1 MKIKSTEQLNRQIRL
16 LKRENEILK
25 KENNSI
31 KLHNK
36 LVVAM
41 AEATTRD
48 YKECITKYKNLVND
62 VKKSFPTFTI

>member
-25 KENNSI
+25 KENVSI
-31 KLHNK
+31 RLHNK

-41 AEATTRD
+41 TDATTRD
-48 YKECITKYKNLVND
+48 YKECISKC
-62 VKKSFPTFTI
+62 KKLIDENKLLESMKK

>member
-1 MKIKSTEQLNRQIRL
+1 MKVKSTEQLNRQIRL
-16 LKRENEILK
+16 LKRENKILK

-41 AEATTRD
+41 AEATTVD
-48 YKECITKYKNLVND
+48 LKEYIKKYNKLVSD
-62 VKKSFPTFTI
+62 VKKCYPTFTI